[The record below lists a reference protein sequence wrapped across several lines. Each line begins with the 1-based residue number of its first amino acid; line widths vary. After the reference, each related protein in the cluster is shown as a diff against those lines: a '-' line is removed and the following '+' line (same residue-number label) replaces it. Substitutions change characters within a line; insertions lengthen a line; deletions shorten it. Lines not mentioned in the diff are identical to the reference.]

1 MSKKYF
7 ITKNNQVIQE
17 RNDYIE
23 ALKLLEGCHT
33 PRKSLDVYRLFGHQ
47 RGFIQPI
54 AYKIGAYGFSYGTI
68 TDEVA
73 GNVGS

>member
-7 ITKNNQVIQE
+7 VTKNNKVVQE

-23 ALKLLEGCHT
+23 ALKVLEGCPA
-33 PRKSLDVYRLFGHQ
+33 PRGSLDIYRLFGHQ
-47 RGFIQPI
+47 RGSIQPI
-54 AYKIGAYGFSYGTI
+54 AYKIGGYGFSYGTI

-73 GNVGS
+73 ENVRV